1 MHEHQILLIGRK
13 GTSTNILYHALSARY
28 AVRLVHE
35 DPPPRWKVLRW
46 RAGRLGWP
54 RALGQLLF
62 QLLIMAPMHAA
73 SAKRRSAIIRDAG
86 LSAAPPTT
94 TVFRTPSVNNPAFLA
109 RLQEWAPSVVV
120 INGTRILTARTLR
133 AIGVPVLNVHAGITP
148 KYRGVH
154 GAYWALVQNDPGHC
168 GVTVHLVDEGVDTG
182 GILGQDLIRPLV
194 GDNFTTYPL
203 LQTAVGSN
211 LLVKAVEE
219 LMTGNIQTTIGPKES
234 MRWFHPTLWE
244 YVWHWVTGRF
254 DAARHTTP

>member
-1 MHEHQILLIGRK
+1 MREHQIVLVGRK

-62 QLLIMAPMHAA
+62 QVLIMAPMHAA

-109 RLQEWAPSVVV
+109 RLQEWAPRLVV
-120 INGTRILTARTLR
+120 INGTRILTGRTLSSV
-133 AIGVPVLNVHAGITP
+133 GVPVLNVHTGITP

-154 GAYWALVQNDPGHC
+154 GAYWALVQNDTAHC

-182 GILGQDLIRPLV
+182 GILQQGLIQPTAR
-194 GDNFTTYPL
+194 DNFTTYPT
-203 LQTAVGSN
+203 LQAAVGGK
-211 LLVKAVEE
+211 LLVQAVKDV
-219 LMTGNIQTTIGPKES
+219 LSGSTRPTAGPGGS
-234 MRWFHPTLWE
+234 RRWYHPTLWA
-244 YVWHWVTGRF
+244 Y
-254 DAARHTTP
+254 ARYRLLRGIR